1 MNFKSDVPIYLQIVQ
16 KIKVDLVIG
25 HLLPGE
31 KLRSTRELAV
41 DLKVNPNTIQKV
53 YRTLEL
59 EGICETKRGM
69 GTYVTSDQKTL
80 NQLMHDVA
88 DGYVR
93 DFMQNMKALNYTKH
107 QIVEKIKS
115 YKGGNEHVNDDSMY
129 EHS

>member
-1 MNFKSDVPIYLQIVQ
+1 MIFKSDVPIYLQIVQ
-16 KIKVDLVIG
+16 KIKIDLVIG

-31 KLRSTRELAV
+31 KMRSTRELAL

-69 GTYVTSDQKTL
+69 GTYVTSDQEIL

-88 DGYVR
+88 DGYVS
-93 DFMQNMKALNYTKH
+93 DFMHHMKALNYTRE
-107 QIVEKIKS
+107 QIVEKIES
-115 YKGGNEHVNDDSMY
+115 YKGGQQTCQ
-129 EHS
+129 